1 MAMNSSDVILGWTP
15 ISHLR
20 QIEIDISEFGYRKD
34 FIEKNGLLEKRSP
47 QCINMMRINF
57 SEPLEVKEEAGA
69 VFYRENDKHDYM
81 DVPDIFESQFGAFL
95 NHNKGEFESWL
106 KKEDFVIEGNF
117 CDLFDCG
124 DYVYAISNLMHM
136 GLGEFKI
143 VRIDKKLN
151 YEILFDTNSFDDW
164 TRLEYDGRV
173 RNKKGYIIIASGC
186 SELNDVPERERC
198 FQDRFLLFQVDEGGE
213 CQVIQE
219 WPFNISSPNSF
230 AALDGYVYFGQNKMV
245 TRVDLK
251 SGERVYLTNKNDAEL
266 AALQKMW

>member
-219 WPFNISSPNSF
+219 WPFNISSPNGF